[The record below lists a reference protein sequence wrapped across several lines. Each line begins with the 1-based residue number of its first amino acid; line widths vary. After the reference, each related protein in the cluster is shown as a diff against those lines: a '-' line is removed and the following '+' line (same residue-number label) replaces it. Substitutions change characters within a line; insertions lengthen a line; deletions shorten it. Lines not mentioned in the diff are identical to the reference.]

1 MKVAAC
7 SSQRRMAL
15 RAGVVALVAA
25 CAVGA
30 GFSVLAEDYPSQPIR
45 MIVAFAPGGGTDI
58 LGRLAAKGI
67 TDALGVSV
75 VVENRAGGG
84 GAVGTTVVAK
94 APPDGYTLITS
105 GTGAHAINPALFKN
119 LAYDPVKDF
128 TPVSLVGE
136 SPYLM
141 LVSKDL
147 PVKTVQE
154 FISLAKSKPGELTMA
169 SSGNGGMPHL
179 TGELFQLMTG
189 TKFVHAPYKG
199 TGVVFP
205 DLIAGR
211 VQVTFADIAA
221 AYPHIQAGNVRILGI
236 SSPQRSPAYPDVP
249 SIAETV
255 PGFDAVG
262 WFGVFAPAGTPAPI
276 VQKLSTAIAAFVKQE
291 DVRKQMAVLGVAPVG
306 STPEAFDKVL
316 RADIVRWAKVVQ
328 DSGAKVD

>member
-1 MKVAAC
+1 
-7 SSQRRMAL
+7 MAITHCWRQL
-15 RAGVVALVAA
+15 ARIALASIFLVAA
-25 CAVGA
+25 TDA
-30 GFSVLAEDYPSQPIR
+30 LAQAYPSRPIR
-45 MIVAFAPGGGTDI
+45 LIVPFPAGGGTDI
-58 LGRLAAKGI
+58 VARIVANEMSRELGQ
-67 TDALGVSV
+67 SV
-75 VVENRAGGG
+75 IVENKAGASGIV
-84 GAVGTTVVAK
+84 GADFVSK
-94 APPDGYTLITS
+94 APPDGYTIVMSTM
-105 GTGAHAINPALFKN
+105 GNFAINPAIYPNMPFSVEKN
-119 LAYDPVKDF
+119 LSPV
-128 TPVSLVGE
+128 TNVVSV
-136 SPYLM
+136 PLM
-141 LVSKDL
+141 LIIHPSI
-147 PVKTVQE
+147 PAKTVQE
-154 FISLAKSKPGELTMA
+154 FIDLAKSKPGELTMA

-189 TKFVHAPYKG
+189 TKLVHAPYKG

-236 SSPQRSPAYPDVP
+236 SSPKRSPAYPNVP

-291 DVRKQMAVLGVAPVG
+291 DVRKQMAVLGVQPVG

-316 RADIVRWAKVVQ
+316 RADIVRWAKVVH

>member
-84 GAVGTTVVAK
+84 GAVG
-94 APPDGYTLITS
+94 
-105 GTGAHAINPALFKN
+105 
-119 LAYDPVKDF
+119 
-128 TPVSLVGE
+128 
-136 SPYLM
+136 
-141 LVSKDL
+141 KDL
-147 PVKTVQE
+147 PVRTVQE
-154 FISLAKSKPGELTMA
+154 FINLARSKPGELTMA

-189 TKFVHAPYKG
+189 TKLVHAPYKG

-255 PGFDAVG
+255 TGFDAVG

-291 DVRKQMAVLGVAPVG
+291 DVRKQMAVLGVEPVG

>member
-1 MKVAAC
+1 MNSPAC
-7 SSQRRMAL
+7 SAHRRRML
-15 RAGVVALVAA
+15 RTGFVALAAA

-30 GFSVLAEDYPSQPIR
+30 NFRVLADAYPSQPIR

-119 LAYDPVKDF
+119 LAYDPIKDF
-128 TPVSLVGE
+128 TPVSLIGE

-154 FISLAKSKPGELTMA
+154 FIDLAKSKPGELTMA

-189 TKFVHAPYKG
+189 TKLVHAPYKG

-236 SSPQRSPAYPDVP
+236 SSPKRSPAYPNVP

-291 DVRKQMAVLGVAPVG
+291 DVRKQMAVLGVQPVG

-316 RADIVRWAKVVQ
+316 RADIVRWAKVVH